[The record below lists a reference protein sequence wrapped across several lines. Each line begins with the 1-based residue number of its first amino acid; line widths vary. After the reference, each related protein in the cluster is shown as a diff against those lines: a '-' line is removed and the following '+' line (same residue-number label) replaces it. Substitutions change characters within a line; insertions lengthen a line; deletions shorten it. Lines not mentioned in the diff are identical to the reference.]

1 MSYKSKLKN
10 GNICIAMYVNRADSK
25 PCNSFPYMYGFMDR
39 SLLDVIL
46 YTCKKTEIPPK
57 PSRNAERIIFMLI
70 VFIGIIEICLIPLVI
85 SSIPVRMG
93 VQKFVSRFSS
103 LNIGELIRVN
113 VLKIPLV
120 FSIDIMLEKMM
131 INPPIIRIVFVLLV
145 MLSDRIFPKFDIVM
159 LSVLDILGVF
169 I

>member
-1 MSYKSKLKN
+1 
-10 GNICIAMYVNRADSK
+10 
-25 PCNSFPYMYGFMDR
+25 
-39 SLLDVIL
+39 
-46 YTCKKTEIPPK
+46 
-57 PSRNAERIIFMLI
+57 MLI